1 MGKHEENSSV
11 ERLCVDGTMMMMM
24 MIIIIIGKIKF
35 LPITD
40 HEGPEGE

>member
-11 ERLCVDGTMMMMM
+11 ERLCVDGTMMMLM

>member
-1 MGKHEENSSV
+1 VGKHEENSSV